1 MVVIAIEAEPTLS
14 HSIQLQFNLP
24 TYFVP
29 ENGDDLDVE
38 PEMRILVIED
48 DKRLG
53 PEIVAVLRRADYAV
67 DLSSS
72 GEEAAFLGETE
83 PYDAIVLDLG
93 LPDRDGLLILTE
105 WRTKNVFTPVLI
117 LTARDRF
124 SDLVTGF
131 RSGADDYL
139 KKPFQ
144 IDELTVRLAALIR
157 RSQRSPSGVTN
168 FGSLAF
174 DTTTGSISLNG
185 LPLAL
190 TSLEGRVLRYL
201 IQKQGLLVSRI
212 ELADHIYE
220 RDTDRGLNSLEVI
233 ISRIRRKIGTNKI
246 IAVRGEGYRLE
257 KSPEK

>member
-1 MVVIAIEAEPTLS
+1 
-14 HSIQLQFNLP
+14 
-24 TYFVP
+24 
-29 ENGDDLDVE
+29 
-38 PEMRILVIED
+38 MRILVVDD

-93 LPDRDGLLILTE
+93 LPDRDGLTILTE
-105 WRTKNVFTPVLI
+105 WRAKRVVTPVLV

-124 SDLVTGF
+124 SDLVAGF

-144 IDELTVRLAALIR
+144 IDELVVRLAALIR
-157 RSQRSPSGVTN
+157 RSQRSPAGVAN
-168 FGSLAF
+168 LGSLAF
-174 DTTTGSISLNG
+174 DTTTGTISLNG
-185 LPLAL
+185 LPIEL
-190 TSLEGRVLRYL
+190 TSLEARILRYL
-201 IQKQGLLVSRI
+201 IQKQGSLVSRI

-220 RDTDRGLNSLEVI
+220 RDTDRGLNSLEVV
-233 ISRIRRKIGTNKI
+233 ISRIRRKIGSNKI
-246 IAVRGEGYRLE
+246 VAVRGEGYRLE
-257 KSPEK
+257 PGPEK

>member
-1 MVVIAIEAEPTLS
+1 
-14 HSIQLQFNLP
+14 
-24 TYFVP
+24 
-29 ENGDDLDVE
+29 
-38 PEMRILVIED
+38 MRILVVED

-53 PEIVAVLRRADYAV
+53 PEIVAVLRRAGYAV

-93 LPDRDGLLILTE
+93 LPDRDGLTVLTQ
-105 WRTKNVFTPVLI
+105 WRAKRLVTPVLV

-124 SDLVTGF
+124 ADLVAGF

-144 IDELTVRLAALIR
+144 IDELVVRLAALIR
-157 RSQRSPSGVTN
+157 RSQRSPAGVTN

-174 DTTTGSISLNG
+174 DTTTGAISLDG

-190 TSLEGRVLRYL
+190 TSLEARILRYL
-201 IQKQGLLVSRI
+201 VQKQGSLVSRI

-220 RDTDRGLNSLEVI
+220 RDTDRGLNSLEVV
-233 ISRIRRKIGTNKI
+233 ISRIRRKIGNNKI
-246 IAVRGEGYRLE
+246 VAVRGEGYRLE
-257 KSPEK
+257 RNPEK

>member
-1 MVVIAIEAEPTLS
+1 
-14 HSIQLQFNLP
+14 
-24 TYFVP
+24 
-29 ENGDDLDVE
+29 
-38 PEMRILVIED
+38 MRILVVED

-53 PEIVAVLRRADYAV
+53 PEIVAVLRRAGYAV

-93 LPDRDGLLILTE
+93 LPDRDGLTVLTQ
-105 WRTKNVFTPVLI
+105 WRTKSVMTPVLV

-124 SDLVTGF
+124 ADLVAGF

-144 IDELTVRLAALIR
+144 IDELVVRLAALIR
-157 RSQRSPSGVTN
+157 RSQRSPAGVTN

-174 DTTTGSISLNG
+174 DTTTGAISLDG

-190 TSLEGRVLRYL
+190 TSLEARILRYL
-201 IQKQGLLVSRI
+201 VQKQGSLVSRI

-220 RDTDRGLNSLEVI
+220 RDTDRGLNSLEVV
-233 ISRIRRKIGTNKI
+233 ISRIRRKIGNNKI
-246 IAVRGEGYRLE
+246 VAVRGEGYRLE
-257 KSPEK
+257 RNPEK

>member
-1 MVVIAIEAEPTLS
+1 
-14 HSIQLQFNLP
+14 
-24 TYFVP
+24 
-29 ENGDDLDVE
+29 
-38 PEMRILVIED
+38 MRILVVED

-53 PEIVAVLRRADYAV
+53 PEIVAVLRRAGYAV

-93 LPDRDGLLILTE
+93 LPDRDGLTVLTQ
-105 WRTKNVFTPVLI
+105 WRAKRVVTPVLV

-124 SDLVTGF
+124 ADLVAGF

-144 IDELTVRLAALIR
+144 IDELVVRLAALIR
-157 RSQRSPSGVTN
+157 RSQRSPAGVTN

-174 DTTTGSISLNG
+174 DTTTGAISLDG

-190 TSLEGRVLRYL
+190 TSLEARILRYL
-201 IQKQGLLVSRI
+201 VQKQGSLVSRI

-220 RDTDRGLNSLEVI
+220 RDTDRGLNSLEVV
-233 ISRIRRKIGTNKI
+233 ISRIRRKIGNNKI
-246 IAVRGEGYRLE
+246 VAVRGEGYRLE
-257 KSPEK
+257 RNPEK

>member
-1 MVVIAIEAEPTLS
+1 
-14 HSIQLQFNLP
+14 
-24 TYFVP
+24 
-29 ENGDDLDVE
+29 
-38 PEMRILVIED
+38 MRILVVED

-72 GEEAAFLGETE
+72 GAEAAFLGESE

-93 LPDRDGLLILTE
+93 LPDRDGLSVLTQ
-105 WRTKNVFTPVLI
+105 WRAKSVVTPVLV

-124 SDLVTGF
+124 ADLVAGF

-144 IDELTVRLAALIR
+144 IDELVVRLAALIR
-157 RSQRSPSGVTN
+157 RSQRNPAGVTN

-174 DTTTGSISLNG
+174 DTTTGAISLDG

-190 TSLEGRVLRYL
+190 TSLETRILRYL
-201 IQKQGLLVSRI
+201 VQKQGSLVSRI

-220 RDTDRGLNSLEVI
+220 RDTDRGLNSLEVV
-233 ISRIRRKIGTNKI
+233 ISRIRRKIGNNKI
-246 IAVRGEGYRLE
+246 VAVRGEGYRLE
-257 KSPEK
+257 QNPER

>member
-1 MVVIAIEAEPTLS
+1 
-14 HSIQLQFNLP
+14 
-24 TYFVP
+24 
-29 ENGDDLDVE
+29 
-38 PEMRILVIED
+38 MRILVVED

-53 PEIVAVLRRADYAV
+53 PEIVAVLRRAGYAV
-67 DLSSS
+67 DLSPS

-93 LPDRDGLLILTE
+93 LPDRDGLTVLTQ
-105 WRTKNVFTPVLI
+105 WRAKSVVTPVLV

-124 SDLVTGF
+124 ADLVAGF

-144 IDELTVRLAALIR
+144 IDELVVRLAALIR
-157 RSQRSPSGVTN
+157 RSQRSPAGVTN

-174 DTTTGSISLNG
+174 DTTTGAISLDG

-190 TSLEGRVLRYL
+190 TSLEARILRYL
-201 IQKQGLLVSRI
+201 VQKQGSLVSRI

-220 RDTDRGLNSLEVI
+220 RDTDRGLNSLEVV
-233 ISRIRRKIGTNKI
+233 ISRIRRKIGNNKI
-246 IAVRGEGYRLE
+246 VAVRGEGYRLE
-257 KSPEK
+257 QNPEK

>member
-1 MVVIAIEAEPTLS
+1 
-14 HSIQLQFNLP
+14 
-24 TYFVP
+24 
-29 ENGDDLDVE
+29 
-38 PEMRILVIED
+38 MRILVVED

-53 PEIVAVLRRADYAV
+53 PEIVAVLRRAGYAV

-93 LPDRDGLLILTE
+93 LPHRDGLTVLTQ
-105 WRTKNVFTPVLI
+105 WRAKSVVTPVLV

-124 SDLVTGF
+124 ADLVAGF

-144 IDELTVRLAALIR
+144 IDELVVRLAALIR
-157 RSQRSPSGVTN
+157 RSQRSPAGVTN

-174 DTTTGSISLNG
+174 DTTTGAISLDG

-190 TSLEGRVLRYL
+190 TSLEARILRYL
-201 IQKQGLLVSRI
+201 VQKQGSLVSRI

-220 RDTDRGLNSLEVI
+220 RDTDRGLNSLEVV
-233 ISRIRRKIGTNKI
+233 ISRIRRKIGNNKI
-246 IAVRGEGYRLE
+246 VAVRGEGYRLE
-257 KSPEK
+257 RNPEK

>member
-1 MVVIAIEAEPTLS
+1 
-14 HSIQLQFNLP
+14 
-24 TYFVP
+24 
-29 ENGDDLDVE
+29 
-38 PEMRILVIED
+38 MRILVVED

-53 PEIVAVLRRADYAV
+53 PEIVAVLRRAGYAV

-93 LPDRDGLLILTE
+93 LPDRDGLTVLTQ
-105 WRTKNVFTPVLI
+105 WRAKSVVTPVLV

-124 SDLVTGF
+124 ADLVAGF

-144 IDELTVRLAALIR
+144 IDELVVRLAALIR
-157 RSQRSPSGVTN
+157 RSQRSPAGVTN

-174 DTTTGSISLNG
+174 DTTTGAISLDG

-190 TSLEGRVLRYL
+190 TSLEARILRYL
-201 IQKQGLLVSRI
+201 VQKQGSLVSRI

-220 RDTDRGLNSLEVI
+220 RDTDRGLNSLEVV
-233 ISRIRRKIGTNKI
+233 ISRIRRKIGNNKI
-246 IAVRGEGYRLE
+246 VAVRGEGYRLE
-257 KSPEK
+257 RNPEK

>member
-1 MVVIAIEAEPTLS
+1 
-14 HSIQLQFNLP
+14 
-24 TYFVP
+24 
-29 ENGDDLDVE
+29 
-38 PEMRILVIED
+38 MRILVVED

-53 PEIVAVLRRADYAV
+53 PEIVAVLRRAGYAV

-93 LPDRDGLLILTE
+93 LPDLDGLTVLTQ
-105 WRTKNVFTPVLI
+105 WRAKSVVTPVLV

-124 SDLVTGF
+124 ADLVAGF

-144 IDELTVRLAALIR
+144 IDELVVRLAALIR
-157 RSQRSPSGVTN
+157 RSQRSPAGVTN

-174 DTTTGSISLNG
+174 DTTTGAISLDG

-190 TSLEGRVLRYL
+190 TSLEARILRYL
-201 IQKQGLLVSRI
+201 VQKQGSLVSRI

-220 RDTDRGLNSLEVI
+220 RDTDRGLNSLEVV
-233 ISRIRRKIGTNKI
+233 ISRIRRKIGNNKI
-246 IAVRGEGYRLE
+246 VAVRGEGYRLE
-257 KSPEK
+257 QNPEK